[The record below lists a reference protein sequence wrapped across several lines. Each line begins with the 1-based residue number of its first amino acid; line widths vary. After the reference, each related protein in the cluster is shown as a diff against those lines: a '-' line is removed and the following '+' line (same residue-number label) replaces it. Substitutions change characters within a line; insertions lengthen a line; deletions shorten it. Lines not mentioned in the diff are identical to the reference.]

1 MKFLVFHLHGPLA
14 SWGDIA
20 VGEVRPSFAAPTR
33 SALLGLLAAA
43 KGIRR
48 EEQSRLDALAE
59 QLSFAV
65 RVDHAGTFIE
75 EYQTISLPKGRG
87 HESARTRKEELWYSK
102 ENTLQTYR
110 GHYTDA
116 AYTVFVTSTD
126 EKLLSDLQQALK
138 TPTFV
143 PYLGRKAC
151 PLDIPMIPRVI
162 SETGLGDALVS
173 AQSEFPQAVLALF
186 QGTNVSPRRR
196 QDVPRRVIADASFDT
211 WKPLS
216 TEERNNEP
224 GNRARW
230 NFSPNR
236 VAIGFDR
243 QTRPQEA

>member
-20 VGEVRPSFAAPTR
+20 VGEVRPSFPAPTR

-43 KGIRR
+43 KGIKRD
-48 EEQSRLDALAE
+48 EQSRLTTLSE

-65 RVDHAGTFIE
+65 RVDHSGSFVE
-75 EYQTISLPKGRG
+75 EYQTISLPEGAG
-87 HESARTRKEELWYSK
+87 HKAARTRRIELWFSRK
-102 ENTLQTYR
+102 NTLQTYR

-116 AYTVFVTSTD
+116 AYTVFVSSTNQ
-126 EKLLSDLQQALK
+126 KLLTTLQQALR
-138 TPTFV
+138 TPVFV

-151 PLDIPMIPRVI
+151 PLDIPMLPRVI
-162 SETGLGDALVS
+162 TSSGLDEALVS
-173 AQSEFPQAVLALF
+173 SEAEFPAEILELF
-186 QGTNVSPRRR
+186 KGTNVSPKRRHG
-196 QDVPRRVIADASFDT
+196 VPRRVIADESFDT

-230 NFSPNR
+230 SFSPNR
-236 VAIGFDR
+236 VSIGFDI
-243 QTRPQEA
+243 QLSSQEA